1 MHGMS
6 VEICTVCFISGCI
19 RTAMTLAVAASL
31 TTRRVKST
39 RYFGS
44 MELRLLPQQ
53 HVRGTNYATL
63 PLVISRL
70 LARKHVVKQLV
81 HGLKLWCAL
90 MLVLLMRE
98 DRSVRSL
105 PSSVLLLPS
114 HSLSQLS

>member
-1 MHGMS
+1 
-6 VEICTVCFISGCI
+6 
-19 RTAMTLAVAASL
+19 MTLAVAASL

-81 HGLKLWCAL
+81 QELKA
-90 MLVLLMRE
+90 LVLLLMLLLPMLLLMKE
-98 DRSVRSL
+98 VRSVKLLLSSALLPPSPSLSL
-105 PSSVLLLPS
+105 PS
-114 HSLSQLS
+114 